1 MSGLRVLSGKLWPV
15 LAVIVIAA
23 GIGLGYLHYGMAHEP
38 DPSTIIPPGVSTSTP
53 VLTKPS
59 STPVGLPA
67 SAPVRIIIPAI
78 GVNAPVAGVGDPGGV
93 VGVPPLSDHNLAGWF
108 AGSVTPGQNGPSL
121 IDGHVDSV
129 TGPSVFFA
137 IKDLKPGD
145 VIKVLRKDG
154 STAQFRVT
162 WLQAVSKTTFPWKT
176 VLGPTGY
183 PALRLVTCGGPFDYV
198 TGHYV
203 DNIIV
208 YANGGGGT
216 SG

>member
-1 MSGLRVLSGKLWPV
+1 MSGLRALSGKLWPA

-23 GIGLGYLHYGMAHEP
+23 GIGLGYLRYGVTHKP
-38 DPSTIIPPGVSTSTP
+38 DPSTIVPPGVSTSTP
-53 VLTKPS
+53 VPTKPS
-59 STPVGLPA
+59 STPAGLPA

-78 GVNAPVAGVGDPGGV
+78 GVNAPVAGVGDPGRV

-129 TGPSVFFA
+129 TGPSVFFS

-154 STAQFRVT
+154 STVQFQVT
-162 WLQAVSKTTFPWKT
+162 WLQSVSKTIFPWKA
-176 VLGPTGY
+176 VLGPTDY
-183 PALRLVTCGGPFDYV
+183 PALRLVTCGGPFDYL

-208 YANGGGGT
+208 YAN
-216 SG
+216 

>member
-1 MSGLRVLSGKLWPV
+1 MSGLRALSGKLWQA
-15 LAVIVIAA
+15 LAVIVIVA
-23 GIGLGYLHYGMAHEP
+23 GIGLGYLRYGMAHEP
-38 DPSTIIPPGVSTSTP
+38 DPSTIVPPGVSTSTP

-78 GVNAPVAGVGDPGGV
+78 EVNAPVVGVGDPGGV

-129 TGPSVFFA
+129 TGPSVFFS
-137 IKDLKPGD
+137 IKNLKPGD

-154 STAQFRVT
+154 STVQFRVT
-162 WLQAVSKTTFPWKT
+162 WLQSVSKTIFPWKA

-183 PALRLVTCGGPFDYV
+183 PALRLVTCGGPFDYL

-208 YANGGGGT
+208 YA
-216 SG
+216 S

>member
-1 MSGLRVLSGKLWPV
+1 MSGLRAFSGKLWQA
-15 LAVIVIAA
+15 LAVIVIVA
-23 GIGLGYLHYGMAHEP
+23 GIGLGYLRYGMAHEP
-38 DPSTIIPPGVSTSTP
+38 DPSTIVPPGVSTSTP

-59 STPVGLPA
+59 STPVGLLA

-78 GVNAPVAGVGDPGGV
+78 GVNAPVVGVGDPGGA

-129 TGPSVFFA
+129 TGPSVFFS
-137 IKDLKPGD
+137 IKNLKPGD

-154 STAQFRVT
+154 STVQFRVT
-162 WLQAVSKTTFPWKT
+162 WLQSVSKTIFPWKA

-183 PALRLVTCGGPFDYV
+183 PALRLVTCGGPFDYL

-208 YANGGGGT
+208 YAN
-216 SG
+216 

>member
-1 MSGLRVLSGKLWPV
+1 MI
-15 LAVIVIAA
+15 VIVA
-23 GIGLGYLHYGMAHEP
+23 GIGLGYLRYGMAHEP
-38 DPSTIIPPGVSTSTP
+38 DPSTIVPPGVSTSTP

-78 GVNAPVAGVGDPGGV
+78 EVNAPVVGVGDPGGV

-129 TGPSVFFA
+129 TGPSVFFS
-137 IKDLKPGD
+137 IKNLKPGD

-154 STAQFRVT
+154 STVQFRVT
-162 WLQAVSKTTFPWKT
+162 WLQSVSKTIFPWKA

-183 PALRLVTCGGPFDYV
+183 PALRLVTCGGPFDYL

-208 YANGGGGT
+208 YA
-216 SG
+216 S

>member
-1 MSGLRVLSGKLWPV
+1 MSGLRALSGKLWPT
-15 LAVIVIAA
+15 LAVIVIAT
-23 GIGLGYLHYGMAHEP
+23 GIALGYLRYGMAHEP
-38 DPSTIIPPGVSTSTP
+38 DPSTIVPPGVSSSTP

-78 GVNAPVAGVGDPGGV
+78 EVNAPVVGVGDPGGV

-129 TGPSVFFA
+129 TGPSVFFS
-137 IKDLKPGD
+137 IKNLKPGD

-154 STAQFRVT
+154 STVQFRVT
-162 WLQAVSKTTFPWKT
+162 WLQSVSKTIFPWKA

-183 PALRLVTCGGPFDYV
+183 PALRLVTCGGPFDYL

-208 YANGGGGT
+208 YA
-216 SG
+216 S

>member
-1 MSGLRVLSGKLWPV
+1 MSGLRALSGKLWPT

-23 GIGLGYLHYGMAHEP
+23 GIGLGYLHYDMAHEP
-38 DPSTIIPPGVSTSTP
+38 DPSTMVPPGVSTSTP

-67 SAPVRIIIPAI
+67 SAPVRVIIPAI

-129 TGPSVFFA
+129 TGPSVFFS
-137 IKDLKPGD
+137 IKNLKPGD
-145 VIKVLRKDG
+145 VIKVLRQDG
-154 STAQFRVT
+154 STVQFRVT
-162 WLQAVSKTTFPWKT
+162 WLQSVSKTIFPWKA

-183 PALRLVTCGGPFDYV
+183 PALRLVTCGGPFDYL

-208 YANGGGGT
+208 YA
-216 SG
+216 S

>member
-1 MSGLRVLSGKLWPV
+1 MSGLRALSGKLWPA

-23 GIGLGYLHYGMAHEP
+23 GIGLGYLRYGVTHEP
-38 DPSTIIPPGVSTSTP
+38 DPSTIVPPGVSASTP
-53 VLTKPS
+53 VLAKPS

-78 GVNAPVAGVGDPGGV
+78 GVNAPVVGVGDPGGV

-129 TGPSVFFA
+129 TGPSVFFS

-154 STAQFRVT
+154 STVQFQVT
-162 WLQAVSKTTFPWKT
+162 WLQSVPKTIFPWKA

-183 PALRLVTCGGPFDYV
+183 PALRLVTCGGPFDYL

-203 DNIIV
+203 NNIIV
-208 YANGGGGT
+208 YAN
-216 SG
+216 

>member
-1 MSGLRVLSGKLWPV
+1 MSGLRALSGKLWQA
-15 LAVIVIAA
+15 LAVIVIVA
-23 GIGLGYLHYGMAHEP
+23 GIGLGYLRYGMAHEP
-38 DPSTIIPPGVSTSTP
+38 DPSTIVPPGVSTSTP

-78 GVNAPVAGVGDPGGV
+78 EVNAPVVGVGDPGGV

-129 TGPSVFFA
+129 TGPSVFFS
-137 IKDLKPGD
+137 IKNLRPGD
-145 VIKVLRKDG
+145 VIKVVQKDG
-154 STAQFRVT
+154 STVQFRVT
-162 WLQAVSKTTFPWKT
+162 WLQSVSKTIFPWKA

-183 PALRLVTCGGPFDYV
+183 PALRLVTCGGPFDYL

-208 YANGGGGT
+208 YAN
-216 SG
+216 

>member
-1 MSGLRVLSGKLWPV
+1 M
-15 LAVIVIAA
+15 
-23 GIGLGYLHYGMAHEP
+23 
-38 DPSTIIPPGVSTSTP
+38 
-53 VLTKPS
+53 
-59 STPVGLPA
+59 
-67 SAPVRIIIPAI
+67 
-78 GVNAPVAGVGDPGGV
+78 AGVGDPGGV

-183 PALRLVTCGGPFDYV
+183 PALRLVTCGGPFD
-198 TGHYV
+198 
-203 DNIIV
+203 
-208 YANGGGGT
+208 
-216 SG
+216 

>member
-1 MSGLRVLSGKLWPV
+1 MSGLRALSGKLWPP
-15 LAVIVIAA
+15 LAVIVIAT
-23 GIGLGYLHYGMAHEP
+23 GIALGYLRYGMAHEP
-38 DPSTIIPPGVSTSTP
+38 DPSTIVPPGVSTSTP

-78 GVNAPVAGVGDPGGV
+78 EVNAPVVGVGDPGGV

-129 TGPSVFFA
+129 TGPSVFFS
-137 IKDLKPGD
+137 IKNLKPGD

-154 STAQFRVT
+154 STVQFRVT
-162 WLQAVSKTTFPWKT
+162 WLQSVSKTIFPWKA

-183 PALRLVTCGGPFDYV
+183 PALRLVTCGGPFDYL

-208 YANGGGGT
+208 YA
-216 SG
+216 S